1 MEATRNPGSPPRRA
15 WPGKGGVVLC
25 LLAAAGCEINVSGID
40 RDVDVLATE
49 SFQRTIAAPTQ
60 ADLRIEAVNGEI
72 LVFGDPDLD
81 AVEVDALKQVGS
93 DSRRDA
99 NRWLDRVDIRITE
112 LGNEIRIETIQP
124 RDNNGRLVEVDY
136 LIRVPIDMNVIASHV
151 NGSVEIETLDADAVV
166 FHVNGDVSLLDV
178 FGSASV
184 DLVNGRVDAE
194 VWLPEDGVID
204 LDVTNGDINLDVPAS
219 VSAELRAR
227 VTNGSVSV
235 SGLTLIDPVTTSRSI
250 EATLGGGRG
259 LVDLETVNGTIRIR
273 GF

>member
-1 MEATRNPGSPPRRA
+1 MKATRNAGGPRRVVL
-15 WPGKGGVVLC
+15 PGRVGLVLC
-25 LLAAAGCEINVSGID
+25 LLTAAGCEINISGID
-40 RDVDVLATE
+40 RDVDVIATE
-49 SFQRTIAAPTQ
+49 GFQRTIAAPTQ
-60 ADLRIEAVNGEI
+60 ADLRIEAVNGEV

-99 NRWLDRVDIRITE
+99 NRWLDRVDIRVTE
-112 LGNEIRIETIQP
+112 HADEIRIETIQP
-124 RDNNGRLVEVDY
+124 RENHGRLVEVDY
-136 LIRVPIDMNVIASHV
+136 VIRVPIDMNVIVHHV
-151 NGSVEIETLDADAVV
+151 NGSVEIEALDADAAV
-166 FHVNGDVSLLDV
+166 FHVNGEVSLLDV
-178 FGSASV
+178 FGSVTV

-194 VWLPEDGVID
+194 VWIPEDGVID
-204 LDVTNGDINLDVPAS
+204 LDVTNGDIDLDVPSS

-227 VTNGSVSV
+227 VTNGSVTV